1 MNNSKKHIQYLLVFL
16 LSSYFQGRSET
27 KLKLPDIPG
36 EVNNVIVSDDSL
48 HVDNIQPKIY
58 LRIDESIPTDPL
70 GPPLSIVSNK
80 DTVFTSDTILFNISF
95 GDNQTPAE
103 DIYGISMTL
112 QHETV
117 EIFGSD
123 NSASFN
129 GNWLGTKDVDMITL
143 SFPLEDGID
152 LAMTRT
158 DQTNR
163 TGQGYLSTVKVIIPD
178 NLGEIAKGIDLRLT
192 DVSIYS
198 YNGNTILPNVIY
210 GDSIVVYNSEEIGVN
225 TPITSVLAKGL
236 KLYPNPNKG
245 ILNVESLLP
254 LDQIRIMD
262 LSGRSIYEL
271 FKPSQHEVLNL
282 SDFEK
287 GVYLIEIH
295 SGNLTTHKRVFVE

>member
-1 MNNSKKHIQYLLVFL
+1 MNNSKKHIQHLFFVL
-16 LSSYFQGRSET
+16 LSFYFQGRSET
-27 KLKLPDIPG
+27 NINLSDISG
-36 EVNNVIVSDDSL
+36 EDSNAILSDDSL
-48 HVDNIQPKIY
+48 HVNNIPPKIY
-58 LRIDESIPTDPL
+58 LRIDESIPTDPY

-95 GDNQTPAE
+95 GDDQTPAE
-103 DIYGISMTL
+103 DVYGISMTL

-117 EIFGSD
+117 EVFGSD

-129 GNWLGTKDVDMITL
+129 GSWLGTKDVDMITL

-225 TPITSVLAKGL
+225 TPVTRVLAKGL
-236 KLYPNPNKG
+236 KLYPNPNNG
-245 ILNVESLLP
+245 ILNVESLFP

-287 GVYLIEIH
+287 GVYLIEIQ
-295 SGNLTTHKRVFVE
+295 SGNLTAHKRVFVE

>member
-1 MNNSKKHIQYLLVFL
+1 MIYSKKHFQLLIVVL
-16 LSSYFQGRSET
+16 LSFHYHVQSEIELNSDSLGG
-27 KLKLPDIPG
+27 K
-36 EVNNVIVSDDSL
+36 VNNALFVEDSL
-48 HVDNIQPKIY
+48 DIINYSKVY

-80 DTVFTSDTILFNISF
+80 DTVFASDTILFNISF
-95 GDNQTPAE
+95 GDDQTPAE

-112 QHETV
+112 KHEMV

-129 GNWLGTKDVDMITL
+129 GSWLGTKDVDMITL

-210 GDSIVVYNSEEIGVN
+210 GDSIVVYNTEDIGVN
-225 TPITSVLAKGL
+225 AEKTNTLEKSL
-236 KLYPNPNKG
+236 KVYPNPNSG
-245 ILNVESLLP
+245 VFNIESMLQ
-254 LDQIRIMD
+254 LDKIRIMD
-262 LSGRSIYEL
+262 LSGRVIDQL
-271 FKPSQHEVLNL
+271 LTPAQHEVVNL
-282 SDFEK
+282 SVFEK
-287 GVYLIEIH
+287 GVYVIEFQ
-295 SGNLTTHKRVFVE
+295 SGSLTAYERVFVK